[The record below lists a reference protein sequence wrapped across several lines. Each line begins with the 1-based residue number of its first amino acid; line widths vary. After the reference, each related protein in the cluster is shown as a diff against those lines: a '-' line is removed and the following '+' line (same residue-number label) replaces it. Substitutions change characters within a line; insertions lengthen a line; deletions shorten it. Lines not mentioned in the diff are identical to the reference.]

1 MRAAGSGGL
10 AHRTEAGFVVVTS
23 ADGHDIISLIEDQ
36 QNEPD
41 LIDQIVAHADG
52 LLAFAMLF
60 TAGGDLYLVAAG
72 SAVVTVTSAS
82 ARLSMAAMPR
92 EVLVQ
97 PVNVGLNEQVAHVRL
112 HAGGGSDGS
121 TSFDLPDGTSDVGWA
136 EIAIGLAGQAPELVP
151 DDVETQGLAS
161 EHTPETQTPA
171 AAPVSPAPLDQPAPS
186 PALVV
191 PAPMTPAS
199 PDPVQSLDA
208 EPNFAEP
215 VAAEP
220 VEPDAIETNLAEP
233 VAAEPVEPDAIE
245 PSATEEARLRTTMVL
260 GVTCPLG
267 HHNHPEASFCTQC
280 GTKMVQSGT
289 TVLLNGPRPPLGIL
303 VVDDGTT
310 YSLNEDLIIG
320 REPTSHA
327 DVERG
332 LATPMILSDESLAL
346 SRQHARI
353 VLDDWTVSLVDLL
366 SSNGTF
372 LSRAD
377 QDGGWAQL
385 EKGGTIELLPGDR
398 IRIGGRTI
406 QVEIHTID

>member
-1 MRAAGSGGL
+1 
-10 AHRTEAGFVVVTS
+10 
-23 ADGHDIISLIEDQ
+23 
-36 QNEPD
+36 
-41 LIDQIVAHADG
+41 
-52 LLAFAMLF
+52 
-60 TAGGDLYLVAAG
+60 
-72 SAVVTVTSAS
+72 
-82 ARLSMAAMPR
+82 
-92 EVLVQ
+92 
-97 PVNVGLNEQVAHVRL
+97 
-112 HAGGGSDGS
+112 
-121 TSFDLPDGTSDVGWA
+121 
-136 EIAIGLAGQAPELVP
+136 
-151 DDVETQGLAS
+151 
-161 EHTPETQTPA
+161 
-171 AAPVSPAPLDQPAPS
+171 
-186 PALVV
+186 
-191 PAPMTPAS
+191 
-199 PDPVQSLDA
+199 
-208 EPNFAEP
+208 
-215 VAAEP
+215 
-220 VEPDAIETNLAEP
+220 
-233 VAAEPVEPDAIE
+233 
-245 PSATEEARLRTTMVL
+245 MVL